1 MRELEKEIELLEKRI
16 GEIEEQ
22 FAGSFSDKDKMLEL
36 QREYN
41 SVKDRLE
48 QAENEWMEESE

>member
-1 MRELEKEIELLEKRI
+1 LEKRI